1 MVQYYYRLVH
11 LSKENKV
18 AINTDP
24 TLTKDIL
31 KPINL
36 PVVEPEQPV
45 VEEPVIED
53 PSQIT
58 EQDVNLVNTDN
69 TQGEIKLAGMG
80 KVVTDA
86 MKSAKDAVSSTVL
99 SSEKKVYGSMKAT
112 EDVTDQGGY
121 LLIKPTEDIDLNDLL
136 NTITEGKNPGINFV
150 KLGEKLTS
158 DESLK
163 AVFAFD
169 QYDQNLAGFMEQVK
183 NANKELFTKLR
194 RDTVTVES
202 ATKLAEKNGLYNV
215 IMKMA
220 GRKPG
225 EVLPAEDTLG
235 AIIGLVNMSELAQQ
249 ASRKALQSGDPKD
262 QMVAFQLISFTSRL
276 SASLSGNVSE
286 YARGM
291 STLRHAGKITPSGNI
306 TEYANHINGLLERFD
321 SPESLET
328 LLDTYVRVPKQ
339 IRPMFAKQ
347 ALGARSVDAV
357 IEVWLNSILTSP
369 VTHLVNIAGNSIFQG
384 LKVMETGLA
393 GGIGAVRT
401 TITGADNSDRI
412 LMGEALASVHGIQ
425 NSFFD
430 ALILSSKALWDEQPV
445 MDGSKLD
452 LGTNKAIGS
461 TGNISEI
468 VNKMKEGHYGP
479 AFVDSLGVYF
489 RMSGRALVGEDEF
502 FKVIAMRASISKQ
515 AYRKSIIA
523 YDDALK
529 GGLSKED
536 AMLKSKTVYA
546 ETFTNPPIDVFEAG
560 AKEAK
565 ELTFQGDLDGFFG
578 SLAPTMN
585 HPIAKLFVPFYKTP
599 VNIFTEVFDR
609 SLPFNV
615 YSKFKNGTGREKD
628 EAMAKITM
636 GAGIGYVVSSLVSGT
651 ASEDFFCTGSGPTDR
666 GAKQAL
672 DRLNIPRYSCT
683 FKMDDGTMRSVTFS
697 RFDPVSG
704 LLAMAVDYSYF
715 VQHEDDPDVLLEM
728 ATAFTLATTDYIDQH
743 PMMQGLSD
751 MTKIIMKPNPNMSG
765 EERFE
770 RFVELVSEK
779 VSAVAFSLAPTQQSY
794 IPSNSSWSATK
805 ERIKFPNAS
814 NTMLPEG
821 YTELPP
827 AMRGFYLAL
836 QKAKSRNP
844 LFSEELPPRLNLWG
858 EVRQQGNGMGWEW
871 FSPVHIRDKKYN
883 AVDEEIIA
891 LGNAG
896 ASGPLMPNKKID
908 KVLLTAQEYNDMIT
922 LFNTVDGRGRFQTDT
937 GYDATTTILPSL
949 DKLIKSDMYK
959 LEPLADERMKMI
971 KDVISEYM
979 GESRDYLIET
989 SPRLRARIIR

>member
-1 MVQYYYRLVH
+1 MAIQV
-11 LSKENKV
+11 KE
-18 AINTDP
+18 P
-24 TLTKDIL
+24 TIDKNIL
-31 KPINL
+31 DAAPVEPPME
-36 PVVEPEQPV
+36 PVVEDV
-45 VEEPVIED
+45 VIED

-58 EQDVNLVNTDN
+58 EQETNIVNTDN

-86 MKSAKDAVSSTVL
+86 MKSVKDAVSSTVL

-158 DESLK
+158 DESLR

-194 RDTVTVES
+194 RDTVTVEA

-235 AIIGLVNMSELAQQ
+235 AIIGLVNMSELA
-249 ASRKALQSGDPKD
+249 
-262 QMVAFQLISFTSRL
+262 
-276 SASLSGNVSE
+276 
-286 YARGM
+286 
-291 STLRHAGKITPSGNI
+291 RHAGKITPSGNI

-328 LLDTYVRVPKQ
+328 LLDTYVRVPKE

-369 VTHLVNIAGNSIFQG
+369 VTHMVNMAGNSIFQG

-412 LMGEALASVHGIQ
+412 LMGEALASLHGIH
-425 NSFFD
+425 NSMFD

-452 LGTNKAIGS
+452 LGNNRAIGS
-461 TGNISEI
+461 TGNITEI
-468 VNKMKEGHYGP
+468 MDKLKNKDFVP
-479 AFVDSLGVYF
+479 AFVDGVGVYF
-489 RMSGRALVGEDEF
+489 RLAGRALVGEDEF
-502 FKVIAMRASISKQ
+502 FKVIAMRASIAKQ

-585 HPIAKLFVPFYKTP
+585 HPIAKLLVPFYKTP

-615 YSKFKNGTGREKD
+615 INKFRNGTGREKD

-715 VQHEDDPDVLLEM
+715 VQHEDDPNVLLEM

-751 MTKIIMKPNPNMSG
+751 MTKILMKPNPNMSG

-794 IPSNSSWSATK
+794 IPSNSSWSGTK
-805 ERIKFPNAS
+805 ERIKHPDAS

-821 YTELPP
+821 YTELDP

-844 LFSEELPPRLNLWG
+844 LFSEELPDRLNLWG

-871 FSPVHIRDKKYN
+871 YSPVHIRDKKYN
-883 AVDEEIIA
+883 SVDEEIIA

-979 GESRDYLIET
+979 GEARDYLIERT
-989 SPRLRARIIR
+989 PRLRARIIR

>member
-1 MVQYYYRLVH
+1 M
-11 LSKENKV
+11 
-18 AINTDP
+18 AIRVNEP
-24 TLTKDIL
+24 TIDKNIL
-31 KPINL
+31 DAAPVEPPME
-36 PVVEPEQPV
+36 PVVEDV
-45 VEEPVIED
+45 VIED

-58 EQDVNLVNTDN
+58 EQETNIVNTDN

-80 KVVTDA
+80 KVVVDA
-86 MKSAKDAVSSTVL
+86 LKSAKDTVVDTVSDTVL
-99 SSEKKVYGSMKAT
+99 SSEKRVYGSMKAT
-112 EDVTDQGGY
+112 EEITDMGNY
-121 LLIKPTEDIDLNDLL
+121 LLVKPTENIDLNDLL

-150 KLGEKLTS
+150 TLGEKLTS
-158 DESLK
+158 DESLR

-194 RDTVTVES
+194 RDTVTVEA

-235 AIIGLVNMSELAQQ
+235 AIIGLVNISELAQQ

-328 LLDTYVRVPKQ
+328 LLDTYVRVPKE

-369 VTHLVNIAGNSIFQG
+369 VTHLVNMAGNSIFQG

-401 TITGADNSDRI
+401 TIKGADNSDRI
-412 LMGEALASVHGIQ
+412 LMGEALASLHGIH
-425 NSFFD
+425 NSMFD
-430 ALILSSKALWDEQPV
+430 ALILSSKALWEEQPV

-452 LGTNKAIGS
+452 LGNNRAIGS
-461 TGNISEI
+461 TGNVTEI
-468 VNKMKEGHYGP
+468 MDKLKNKDFVP
-479 AFVDSLGVYF
+479 AFVDGVGVYF
-489 RMSGRALVGEDEF
+489 RLSGRALVAEDEF
-502 FKVIAMRASISKQ
+502 FKVIAMRASIAKQ

-585 HPIAKLFVPFYKTP
+585 HPIAKLLVPFYKTP

-666 GAKQAL
+666 GAKKAL

-794 IPSNSSWSATK
+794 IPSNSSWSGTK
-805 ERIKFPNAS
+805 ERIKHPDAS

-821 YTELPP
+821 YTELDP

-922 LFNTVDGRGRFQTDT
+922 LFNTVDGRGRFPEDT

-959 LEPLADERMKMI
+959 LEPLADERMQMI
-971 KDVISEYM
+971 KNAISEYM
-979 GESRDYLIET
+979 GEARDYLIERT
-989 SPRLRARIIR
+989 PRLRARIVR

>member
-1 MVQYYYRLVH
+1 MAIQV
-11 LSKENKV
+11 KE
-18 AINTDP
+18 P
-24 TLTKDIL
+24 TIDKNIL
-31 KPINL
+31 DAAPVEPPIE
-36 PVVEPEQPV
+36 PVVEDV
-45 VEEPVIED
+45 VIED

-58 EQDVNLVNTDN
+58 EQETNIVNTDN
-69 TQGEIKLAGMG
+69 TQGEIKLASMG

-86 MKSAKDAVSSTVL
+86 LKSVTDAVSSTVIT
-99 SSEKKVYGSMKAT
+99 SEQKVYGSMKAT
-112 EDVTDQGGY
+112 EDITDMGGY
-121 LLIKPTEDIDLNDLL
+121 LLVKPSEDINLEDLL
-136 NTITEGKNPGINFV
+136 GTITEGSNPGVNFV
-150 KLGEKLTS
+150 SLGEKLTS
-158 DESLK
+158 DESLR

-169 QYDQNLAGFMEQVK
+169 QYDENLASFMEQIK
-183 NANKELFTKLR
+183 LANKDLFKKLK
-194 RDTVTVES
+194 RDTISVEA

-215 IMKMA
+215 IMRMMN
-220 GRKPG
+220 RKPS
-225 EVLPAEDTLG
+225 EVLPAEDTVG
-235 AIIGLVNMSELAQQ
+235 AIIGLVNMSELAKQ
-249 ASRKALQSGDPKD
+249 ASQKALQSGDRTD
-262 QMVAFQLISFTSRL
+262 QMVAYQLISFTSRL

-291 STLRHAGKITPSGNI
+291 SVIKNANKITPSGSIKAYSDHLN
-306 TEYANHINGLLERFD
+306 N
-321 SPESLET
+321 
-328 LLDTYVRVPKQ
+328 LLDRFESPDDIDNLLDVYVRVPKE
-339 IRPMFAKQ
+339 IRPIFAKQ
-347 ALGARSVDAV
+347 ALMARSTDAI
-357 IEVWLNSILTSP
+357 IEIWLNSILTSP
-369 VTHLVNIAGNSIFQG
+369 VTHLVNMAGNTIFQG
-384 LKVMETGLA
+384 LKVMETGIG

-401 TITGADNSDRI
+401 TITGADNSDRV

-425 NSFFD
+425 NAFFD
-430 ALILSSKALWDEQPV
+430 ALILSSKALWEEQPV

-452 LGTNKAIGS
+452 LGNNKAIGS

-536 AMLKSKTVYA
+536 AMLKSKAVYV
-546 ETFTNPPIDVFEAG
+546 ETFNNPPIDVFEAG

-578 SLAPTMN
+578 SLSPIMN
-585 HPIAKLFVPFYKTP
+585 HPISKLFVPFYKTP
-599 VNIFTEVFDR
+599 VNIFNEVFDR
-609 SLPFNV
+609 SLLFNV
-615 YSKFKNGTGREKD
+615 IGKLKNGTGREKD

-636 GAGIGYVVSSLVSGT
+636 GAGIAYSVSSLVSGL
-651 ASEDFFCTGSGPTDR
+651 ASEDFFCTGSGPSDR

-704 LLAMAVDYSYF
+704 LLAMAVDYAYF
-715 VQHEDDPDVLLEM
+715 TQHEDNPDVLLEM
-728 ATAFTLATTDYIDQH
+728 ATAFALATTDYMDQH
-743 PMMQGLSD
+743 PMMQGLAD
-751 MTKIIMKPNPNMSG
+751 MTRLILRPNLDMSG
-765 EERFE
+765 EDRVERFA
-770 RFVELVSEK
+770 ELVSEK
-779 VSAVAFSLAPTQQSY
+779 VSQVAFAIAPTQQSY
-794 IPSNSSWSATK
+794 IPSNSAWSATK
-805 ERIKFPNAS
+805 ERIMYPEAS
-814 NTMLPEG
+814 NTMLPDG

-844 LFSEELPPRLNLWG
+844 LFSPELPPRLNLWG
-858 EVRQQGNGMGWEW
+858 EVRMQGNGMGWEW
-871 FSPVHIRDKKYN
+871 YSPVHIRDKKYN
-883 AVDEEIIA
+883 SVDEEIIA
-891 LGNAG
+891 LANAG
-896 ASGPLMPNKKID
+896 ANGPKMFNKKID
-908 KVLLTAQEYNDMIT
+908 KVLLTAQEYNDMII
-922 LFNTVDGRGRFQTDT
+922 LFNTVDGRGRFPEDT

-971 KDVISEYM
+971 KDAISEYKS
-979 GESRDYLIET
+979 EARDYLIERT
-989 SPRLRARIIR
+989 PRLRARIIR

>member
-1 MVQYYYRLVH
+1 M
-11 LSKENKV
+11 
-18 AINTDP
+18 
-24 TLTKDIL
+24 
-31 KPINL
+31 
-36 PVVEPEQPV
+36 
-45 VEEPVIED
+45 
-53 PSQIT
+53 
-58 EQDVNLVNTDN
+58 
-69 TQGEIKLAGMG
+69 
-80 KVVTDA
+80 
-86 MKSAKDAVSSTVL
+86 
-99 SSEKKVYGSMKAT
+99 
-112 EDVTDQGGY
+112 
-121 LLIKPTEDIDLNDLL
+121 
-136 NTITEGKNPGINFV
+136 
-150 KLGEKLTS
+150 
-158 DESLK
+158 
-163 AVFAFD
+163 
-169 QYDQNLAGFMEQVK
+169 
-183 NANKELFTKLR
+183 
-194 RDTVTVES
+194 
-202 ATKLAEKNGLYNV
+202 
-215 IMKMA
+215 
-220 GRKPG
+220 
-225 EVLPAEDTLG
+225 
-235 AIIGLVNMSELAQQ
+235 
-249 ASRKALQSGDPKD
+249 
-262 QMVAFQLISFTSRL
+262 
-276 SASLSGNVSE
+276 
-286 YARGM
+286 
-291 STLRHAGKITPSGNI
+291 
-306 TEYANHINGLLERFD
+306 
-321 SPESLET
+321 
-328 LLDTYVRVPKQ
+328 
-339 IRPMFAKQ
+339 RPLFAKQ
-347 ALGARSVDAV
+347 SLMARSTDAI
-357 IEVWLNSILTSP
+357 IEIWLNSILTSP
-369 VTHLVNIAGNSIFQG
+369 VTHMVNMAGNSIFQG

-393 GGIGAVRT
+393 GSIGAVRT
-401 TITGADNSDRI
+401 TITGADNTDRV
-412 LMGEALASVHGIQ
+412 LMGEALASLHGIS

-430 ALILSSKALWDEQPV
+430 AFILSSKALWDEQPV

-452 LGTNKAIGS
+452 LGNNKAIGS

-468 VNKMKEGHYGP
+468 MAKMKEGHFGP

-502 FKVIAMRASISKQ
+502 FKVIAMRASIAKQ

-529 GGLSKED
+529 GGMNKTD
-536 AMLKSKTVYA
+536 AMEKSKAVYV
-546 ETFTNPPIDVFEAG
+546 ETFNNPPMDVFEAG

-585 HPIAKLFVPFYKTP
+585 HPIAKLLVPFYKTP

-615 YSKFKNGTGREKD
+615 INKFKNGTGREKD
-628 EAMAKITM
+628 EAMAKIVM
-636 GAGIGYVVSSLVSGT
+636 GAGIGYTVSSLVSGA

-704 LLAMAVDYSYF
+704 LLAMAVDYAYF

-728 ATAFTLATTDYIDQH
+728 ATAFALATTDYIDQH
-743 PMMQGLSD
+743 PMMQGLAD

-779 VSAVAFSLAPTQQSY
+779 VSQVAFALAPTQQSY

-805 ERIKFPNAS
+805 ERIKYPEAS

-844 LFSEELPPRLNLWG
+844 LFSPELPPQLNLWG
-858 EVRQQGNGMGWEW
+858 ETRIQGNGMGWEW
-871 FSPVHIRDKKYN
+871 YSPVHIRDKKYN
-883 AVDEEIIA
+883 AVDEEIIS

-922 LFNTVDGRGRFQTDT
+922 LFNTVDGRGRFQEDT
-937 GYDATTTILPSL
+937 GYDATTTILPTL

-959 LEPLADERMKMI
+959 LEPLAEERMKMI
-971 KDVISEYM
+971 KDLISEYM
-979 GESRDYLIET
+979 GEARDYLIERT
-989 SPRLRARIIR
+989 PRLRARIIR

>member
-1 MVQYYYRLVH
+1 M
-11 LSKENKV
+11 

-31 KPINL
+31 NPL
-36 PVVEPEQPV
+36 PVVEPEKPV
-45 VEEPVIED
+45 VEEPVIEY

-58 EQDVNLVNTDN
+58 EPDVNLVNTDN
-69 TQGEIKLAGMG
+69 TQGEIKVAGMG
-80 KVVTDA
+80 KAVLDAFGAVMNKGSKVV
-86 MKSAKDAVSSTVL
+86 KG
-99 SSEKKVYGSMKAT
+99 SEKKIYGNLKPK
-112 EDVTDQGGY
+112 EDITDMGGY
-121 LLIKPTEDIDLNDLL
+121 LLVKPTENLELGDLTGLL
-136 NTITEGKNPGINFV
+136 NEGSNPGINFLS
-150 KLGEKLTS
+150 LGKKLTT
-158 DESLK
+158 DESLR

-169 QYDQNLAGFMEQVK
+169 QYDQNLSSFLEQVK
-183 NANKELFTKLR
+183 KANEPLFKQLR
-194 RDTVTVES
+194 RDKVTVEAS
-202 ATKLAEKNGLYNV
+202 TKLAEDNGLYNV
-215 IMKMA
+215 VMKMMR
-220 GRKPG
+220 RKPG
-225 EVLPAEDTLG
+225 EVLPAEDTVG
-235 AIIGLVNMSELAQQ
+235 SIIGLVNIGQMAKSHAE
-249 ASRKALQSGDPKD
+249 KALQTGDPTD
-262 QMVAFQLISFTSRL
+262 QAIALRLIAFQSRL

-291 STLRHAGKITPSGNI
+291 ATLRWAGKITPSGNV
-306 TEYANHINGLLERFD
+306 EDYANELSNLLNRFEK
-321 SPESLET
+321 PEDIEN
-328 LLDTYVRVPKQ
+328 LLDLYVRLPKH
-339 IRPMFAKQ
+339 IRPTFAKQ
-347 ALGARSVDAV
+347 SLMARSTDAV
-357 IEVWLNSILTSP
+357 IEIWLNSILSSP
-369 VTHLVNIAGNSIFQG
+369 VTHMINTAGNSIFQG
-384 LKVMETGLA
+384 LKVFETGLA

-401 TITGADNSDRI
+401 TLTGADNTDRV
-412 LMGEALASVHGIQ
+412 LMGEALASIHSMKSSI
-425 NSFFD
+425 FD
-430 ALILSSKALWDEQPV
+430 AVILSSKALWDEQPV

-452 LGTNKAIGS
+452 LAHNRAIGD

-479 AFVDSLGVYF
+479 AFVDALGVYF

-502 FKVIAMRASISKQ
+502 FKVIAMRSSIAKQ

-523 YDDALK
+523 YDDALL
-529 GGLSKED
+529 GGMNKTD
-536 AMLKSKTVYA
+536 AMEKSKAVYA
-546 ETFTNPPIDVFEAG
+546 ETFNNPPADVFEAG

-599 VNIFTEVFDR
+599 VNIFTEVFNR

-615 YSKFKNGTGREKD
+615 YNKFKNGTGREKD
-628 EAMAKITM
+628 DAMAKIMVGLGMAYT
-636 GAGIGYVVSSLVSGT
+636 VSELVSGT
-651 ASEDFFCTGSGPTDR
+651 ASEDFFCTGSGPSDR

-672 DRLNIPRYSCT
+672 ERLNVPRYSCT
-683 FKMDDGTMRSVTFS
+683 FKMDDGTMRSATFS

-715 VQHEDDPDVLLEM
+715 VQHEDNPDVLMEM

-743 PMMQGLSD
+743 PMMQGIADL
-751 MTKIIMKPNPNMSG
+751 TKIILKPNPNMSG

-770 RFVELVSEK
+770 RLIELTSEK
-779 VSAVAFSLAPTQQSY
+779 VSQVAFSLAPTQQSY

-805 ERIKFPNAS
+805 ERINDPRAS

-821 YTELPP
+821 YTELSP

-836 QKAKSRNP
+836 QKAKSRNA
-844 LFSEELPPRLNLWG
+844 LFSDELPPKLNLWG
-858 EVRQQGNGMGWEW
+858 EVRMQGNGMGWEW
-871 FSPVHIRDKKYN
+871 YSPIHIRDKKYN

-896 ASGPLMPNKKID
+896 ASGPLMPHKKID

-922 LFNTVDGRGRFQTDT
+922 LFNNMDKNGKTSIGGKPDQ
-937 GYDATTTILPSL
+937 GYDITSTILPSL
-949 DKLIKSDMYK
+949 DKLIKSDMYM

-971 KDVISEYM
+971 KDTISEYM
-979 GESRDYLIET
+979 SEAKDKLIET

>member
-1 MVQYYYRLVH
+1 M
-11 LSKENKV
+11 
-18 AINTDP
+18 AIRVNEP
-24 TLTKDIL
+24 TIDKNIL
-31 KPINL
+31 DAAPVEPPME
-36 PVVEPEQPV
+36 PVVEDV
-45 VEEPVIED
+45 VIED

-58 EQDVNLVNTDN
+58 EQETNIVNTDN

-80 KVVTDA
+80 KVVVDTL
-86 MKSAKDAVSSTVL
+86 KSAKDAVVDKVSDTVL

-112 EDVTDQGGY
+112 EEITDMGNY
-121 LLIKPTEDIDLNDLL
+121 LLVKPTENIDLNQVLD
-136 NTITEGKNPGINFV
+136 TITEGKNPGINFV
-150 KLGEKLTS
+150 TLGEKLTS
-158 DESLK
+158 EESLR

-169 QYDQNLAGFMEQVK
+169 QYDQNLASFMEQVK
-183 NANKELFTKLR
+183 LANKELFTKLR
-194 RDTVTVES
+194 RDTVTVEA
-202 ATKLAEKNGLYNV
+202 ATKLAEDNGLYNV
-215 IMKMA
+215 VMKMM

-225 EVLPAEDTLG
+225 EVLPAEETLG
-235 AIIGLVNMSELAQQ
+235 AIIGLVNMSELAKQ
-249 ASRKALQSGDPKD
+249 ASQKALQTGDPKD

-321 SPESLET
+321 SPESLEL
-328 LLDTYVRVPKQ
+328 LLDTYVRVPKN

-347 ALGARSVDAV
+347 ALMARTTDAI
-357 IEVWLNSILTSP
+357 IEIWLNTILSSP
-369 VTHLVNIAGNSIFQG
+369 VTHAVNIAGNSIFQG

-393 GGIGAVRT
+393 GSIGAVRT
-401 TITGADNSDRI
+401 TITGADNSDRV
-412 LMGEALASVHGIQ
+412 LMGEALASLHGIH

-430 ALILSSKALWDEQPV
+430 AFILSSKALWDEQPV

-452 LGTNKAIGS
+452 LGNNKAIGS
-461 TGNISEI
+461 TGNITEI
-468 VNKMKEGHYGP
+468 MDKLKNKDFVP
-479 AFVDSLGVYF
+479 AFVDGLGVYF

-502 FKVIAMRASISKQ
+502 FKVIAMRASIAKQ

-529 GGLSKED
+529 GGMNKTD
-536 AMLKSKTVYA
+536 AMEKSKAVYV
-546 ETFTNPPIDVFEAG
+546 ETFNNPPMDVFEAG

-578 SLAPTMN
+578 ALAPTMN
-585 HPIAKLFVPFYKTP
+585 HPIAKLLVPFYKTP

-615 YSKFKNGTGREKD
+615 INKFKNGTGREKD
-628 EAMAKITM
+628 EAMAKIVM
-636 GAGIGYVVSSLVSGT
+636 GAGIGYTVSSLVSGA

-683 FKMDDGTMRSVTFS
+683 FKMEDGTMRSVTFS

-743 PMMQGLSD
+743 PMMDGLAD

-779 VSAVAFSLAPTQQSY
+779 VSQVAFALAPTQQSY

-805 ERIKFPNAS
+805 ERIMYPEAS

-844 LFSEELPPRLNLWG
+844 LFSPELPPQLNLWG
-858 EVRQQGNGMGWEW
+858 ETRMQGNGMGWEW
-871 FSPVHIRDKKYN
+871 YSPVHIRDAKHN
-883 AVDEEIIA
+883 AVDFEIIA

-908 KVLLTAQEYNDMIT
+908 KVLLTAQEYNDMIM
-922 LFNTVDGRGRFQTDT
+922 LFNTVDGRGRFQEDT
-937 GYDATTTILPSL
+937 GYDATTTILPTL

-959 LEPLADERMKMI
+959 LEPLAEERMKMI
-971 KDVISEYM
+971 KDLISEYM
-979 GESRDYLIET
+979 GEARDYLIERT
-989 SPRLRARIIR
+989 PRLRARIIR